1 MERGKIVTHYTEGD
15 FEPVMVTSLPCEDI
29 VLRALLKRN
38 WCHEDTKRIKADA
51 FIRDPKRDLDGL
63 SVNICSK
70 TEAASWLASFS
81 RSFGADTL
89 HTGSIR
95 DIDRDLNVGQAEE
108 DAETYPEH
116 AIITGLPFSDDDP
129 ERAEI
134 LASRL
139 VEISRTFDR
148 TMRKK

>member
-1 MERGKIVTHYTEGD
+1 MAAT
-15 FEPVMVTSLPCEDI
+15 PLSCEEI
-29 VLRALLKRN
+29 VLSALLKRN

-51 FIRDPKRDLDGL
+51 FIRDPKKDLDGL
-63 SVNICSK
+63 SVNIRSK
-70 TEAASWLASFS
+70 TEVASWLATFS

-95 DIDRDLNVGQAEE
+95 DIDQELDVGQAEE
-108 DAETYPEH
+108 DAEAYPEH

-148 TMRKK
+148 TLRKR